1 VLIHL
6 PHYNIR
12 KSFALDTAF
21 FLVSTVALGLKH
33 QAFVSWLRSTNGL
46 PEMRVVS
53 IRFLMLDIVNIF
65 LSKGQQLR
73 GIFMIGNGFDINA
86 LDEEKL
92 PAEEAQI
99 GDQSDKA
106 NRNDNGK
113 QISVNV
119 GY

>member
-1 VLIHL
+1 
-6 PHYNIR
+6 
-12 KSFALDTAF
+12 
-21 FLVSTVALGLKH
+21 
-33 QAFVSWLRSTNGL
+33 
-46 PEMRVVS
+46 
-53 IRFLMLDIVNIF
+53 MLDIVNIF

-119 GY
+119 GYWSENDDKDKHAYWSQCQQKHYQEHQFILLQFL